1 MLLRLAHTTSGAAH
15 DGRSVLALAAAQ
27 LGSSSLFAS
36 AGHSADI
43 RLWRAT
49 AAGIE
54 PSGEIR
60 PGGGSVFSLEASPL
74 PGGDC
79 LLLAG
84 SFSRVVF
91 AWRLREEPG
100 GGTAAT
106 PLWQS
111 AQHTGW
117 VRALAIDP
125 AEAAAAPRAA
135 YSIGCNRI
143 LSWAPPLPPPD
154 APAASGVTAQDEIA
168 LYEDEEQVRSKDI
181 LCLAAS
187 TGGALAAGSVDGRVR
202 CWRVGSNGVP
212 TGVPVRWAAHAGRVS
227 CVRFTPGGG
236 GLLTAGLDGAVKRWA
251 HACSPGGARLLS
263 QSALLP
269 RVHSLALTGGHVHA
283 GVEGEVVSLEG
294 ESLSEVGR
302 VALPPREAG
311 AEAEASGAPR
321 VTALA
326 TGRGLHGALL
336 AGDSSGRL
344 HLLVPRVRE

>member
-1 MLLRLAHTTSGAAH
+1 MLLRLAHTTSSAAH

-100 GGTAAT
+100 GGTAVT

-117 VRALAIDP
+117 
-125 AEAAAAPRAA
+125 
-135 YSIGCNRI
+135 
-143 LSWAPPLPPPD
+143 
-154 APAASGVTAQDEIA
+154 
-168 LYEDEEQVRSKDI
+168 DEEQVRSKDI

-269 RVHSLALTGGHVHA
+269 RVHSLALAGGHVHA

-294 ESLSEVGR
+294 ESLSDVGR